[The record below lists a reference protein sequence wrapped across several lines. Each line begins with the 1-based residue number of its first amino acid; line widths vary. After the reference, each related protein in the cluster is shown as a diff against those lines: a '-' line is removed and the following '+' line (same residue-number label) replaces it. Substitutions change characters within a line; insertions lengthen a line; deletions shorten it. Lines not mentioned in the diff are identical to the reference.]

1 MFDLKK
7 ILLNFV
13 ITRWKE
19 ILIILL
25 LLVVNAKSRYDISNT
40 ISAYEVSE
48 QSLKNQLEE
57 MKSLHDQELKK
68 RDKALNDYL
77 AKIEELDSKHKQELE
92 EIQKS
97 SKEKRKAYIKNY
109 SEQQESIK
117 KAFEEEYGIVYTD

>member
-1 MFDLKK
+1 MFNLKK
-7 ILLNFV
+7 VLLNFV

-25 LLVVNAKSRYDISNT
+25 LLVVNAKSRYDVINT

-77 AKIEELDSKHKQELE
+77 ARIEELDSKHKQELE

-117 KAFEEEYGIVYTD
+117 KVFEEEYGIVYTD

>member
-48 QSLKNQLEE
+48 QSLKTQLEE

-77 AKIEELDSKHKQELE
+77 ARIEELDSKHKQELE

>member
-77 AKIEELDSKHKQELE
+77 ARIEELDSKHKQELE

>member
-1 MFDLKK
+1 MFNLKK
-7 ILLNFV
+7 VLLNFV

-77 AKIEELDSKHKQELE
+77 ARIEELDSKHKQELE

-117 KAFEEEYGIVYTD
+117 KVFEEEYGIVYTD

>member
-77 AKIEELDSKHKQELE
+77 ARIEELDSKHKQELE

-117 KAFEEEYGIVYTD
+117 KVFEEEYGIVYTD